1 MVDGFSY
8 KGSLSN
14 LFIKQGMMTLA
25 RGSVAFLHSSDV
37 GIERPLLWW
46 NGNTDRHAPRALVE
60 MRSISQAQ
68 GALQELAKLLPDTAI
83 LLTDDE
89 STQEVLVE
97 QLQEGDLIL
106 IRPGASIPAD
116 GMVQSGKSSVNEA
129 MITGESKPVE
139 KKQGERVLA
148 GTVNGEG
155 SLRVVELVTKQ
166 PSPEL
171 CG

>member
-1 MVDGFSY
+1 
-8 KGSLSN
+8 
-14 LFIKQGMMTLA
+14 MMTLISLA
-25 RGSVAFLHSSDV
+25 INVAFFYSIAVMLGLKGHT
-37 GIERPLLWW
+37 LWW
-46 NGNTDRHAPRALVE
+46 ELATLISIMLLGHWIE

-139 KKQGERVLA
+139 KKQGERV
-148 GTVNGEG
+148 
-155 SLRVVELVTKQ
+155 SLVR
-166 PSPEL
+166 
-171 CG
+171 